1 MPTVNKNID
10 FDFFNRTGRY
20 PPKIQFNVWGSACG
34 LSMDTYKAMGKSIG
48 LKVRIDKVNHVI
60 HVLPIDKEN
69 IKGTIYPK
77 SHELKRSKVVIS
89 RARIVLA
96 GLKELG
102 ITNNLEGTV
111 NDKNGSVQLLFKF

>member
-60 HVLPIDKEN
+60 HVLPINKEN
-69 IKGTIYPK
+69 IKGAIYPK

-111 NDKNGSVQLLFKF
+111 NDKNGTVELLFKF

>member
-111 NDKNGSVQLLFKF
+111 NDQNGSVQLLFKF

>member
-20 PPKIQFNVWGSACG
+20 PPKIRFNVWGSAWG
-34 LSMDTYKAMGKSIG
+34 LSMDAYKAMGKPIG
-48 LKVRIDKVNHVI
+48 LKVGIDKVNHVI
-60 HVLPIDKEN
+60 HVLPIYKEN
-69 IKGTIYPK
+69 IKGAIYPK

-111 NDKNGSVQLLFKF
+111 NDKNGTVELLFKF

>member
-20 PPKIQFNVWGSACG
+20 PPKIRFNVWGSACG
-34 LSMDTYKAMGKSIG
+34 LSIDAYKALGKPIG
-48 LKVRIDKVNHVI
+48 LKVGIDKVNREI

-69 IKGTIYPK
+69 IKDVIYPK

-102 ITNNLEGTV
+102 ITNNLEGIA

>member
-10 FDFFNRTGRY
+10 FDFFNRSGRF
-20 PPKIQFNVWGSACG
+20 PPKIRFNVWGSACG
-34 LSMDTYKAMGKSIG
+34 LSMDAYKAMRKPIG
-48 LKVRIDKVNHVI
+48 LKVGIDKANHVI

-69 IKGTIYPK
+69 IKGAIYPK

-111 NDKNGSVQLLFKF
+111 NDKNGTVELLFKF

>member
-20 PPKIQFNVWGSACG
+20 PPKIRFNVWGSACG
-34 LSMDTYKAMGKSIG
+34 LSMDAYKAMGKPID
-48 LKVRIDKVNHVI
+48 LKVGIDKVNRVI
-60 HVLPIDKEN
+60 HVLLIDKEN
-69 IKGTIYPK
+69 IKGAIYPK

-111 NDKNGSVQLLFKF
+111 NDKNGTVELLFKF

>member
-20 PPKIQFNVWGSACG
+20 PPKIRFNVWGSACG
-34 LSMDTYKAMGKSIG
+34 VNMDAYKAMGKPIG
-48 LKVRIDKVNHVI
+48 LKVRIDKVSHVI

-69 IKGTIYPK
+69 IKGAIYPK
-77 SHELKRSKVVIS
+77 SHELKRLKVVIS

-102 ITNNLEGTV
+102 ITNNLEGIV

>member
-20 PPKIQFNVWGSACG
+20 PPKIRFNVWGSACG
-34 LSMDTYKAMGKSIG
+34 LSMDAYKAMGKPIG
-48 LKVRIDKVNHVI
+48 LKVEIDKVNHLI

-69 IKGTIYPK
+69 IEGAIYPK

>member
-10 FDFFNRTGRY
+10 FDFFNRSGRF
-20 PPKIQFNVWGSACG
+20 PPKIRFNVWGSACG
-34 LSMDTYKAMGKSIG
+34 LSMDAYKAMGKPIG
-48 LKVRIDKVNHVI
+48 LKVGIDKVNHVI
-60 HVLPIDKEN
+60 HVLPINKEN
-69 IKGTIYPK
+69 IKGAIYSK

-102 ITNNLEGTV
+102 ITNNLYCTV
-111 NDKNGSVQLLFKF
+111 NDKNGTVELLFKF

>member
-20 PPKIQFNVWGSACG
+20 PPKIRFNAWGSACG
-34 LSMDTYKAMGKSIG
+34 LSMDAYKAMGKPIG
-48 LKVRIDKVNHVI
+48 LKVGIDKANHVI

-69 IKGTIYPK
+69 IKGAIYPK

-111 NDKNGSVQLLFKF
+111 NDQNGTVELLFKF

>member
-20 PPKIQFNVWGSACG
+20 PPKIRFNVWGSACG
-34 LSMDTYKAMGKSIG
+34 LSMDAYKAMGKPIG

-69 IKGTIYPK
+69 IKGAIYPK

-89 RARIVLA
+89 RARIVLV
-96 GLKELG
+96 GLKE
-102 ITNNLEGTV
+102 
-111 NDKNGSVQLLFKF
+111 

>member
-20 PPKIQFNVWGSACG
+20 PPKIRFNVWGSACG
-34 LSMDTYKAMGKSIG
+34 LSMDAYKAMGKPIG
-48 LKVRIDKVNHVI
+48 LKVGIDKVNRVI
-60 HVLPIDKEN
+60 HVLLIDKEN
-69 IKGTIYPK
+69 IKGAIYPK

-89 RARIVLA
+89 RTRIVLA

-111 NDKNGSVQLLFKF
+111 NDKNGTVELLFKF

>member
-20 PPKIQFNVWGSACG
+20 PPKIRFNVWGSACG
-34 LSMDTYKAMGKSIG
+34 LSMDAYKAMGKPIG
-48 LKVRIDKVNHVI
+48 LKVGIDKVNHVI
-60 HVLPIDKEN
+60 HVLPIYKEN
-69 IKGTIYPK
+69 IKGAIYPK

>member
-77 SHELKRSKVVIS
+77 SHELKRSKVVIK

-102 ITNNLEGTV
+102 ITNNLEGIV
-111 NDKNGSVQLLFKF
+111 NDKNGFVQLQFKF

>member
-1 MPTVNKNID
+1 
-10 FDFFNRTGRY
+10 
-20 PPKIQFNVWGSACG
+20 
-34 LSMDTYKAMGKSIG
+34 
-48 LKVRIDKVNHVI
+48 
-60 HVLPIDKEN
+60 VLPINKEN
-69 IKGTIYPK
+69 IKGAIYPK

-111 NDKNGSVQLLFKF
+111 NDKNGTVELLFKF

>member
-10 FDFFNRTGRY
+10 FDFFNRSGRF
-20 PPKIQFNVWGSACG
+20 PPKIRFNVWGSACG
-34 LSMDTYKAMGKSIG
+34 LSMDAYKAMGKPIG
-48 LKVRIDKVNHVI
+48 LKVGIDKANHVI

-69 IKGTIYPK
+69 IKGVIYPK

-111 NDKNGSVQLLFKF
+111 NDKNGTVELLFKF

>member
-10 FDFFNRTGRY
+10 FDFFNRSGRF
-20 PPKIQFNVWGSACG
+20 PPKIRFNVWGSVCG
-34 LSMDTYKAMGKSIG
+34 LSMDAYKAMGKPIG
-48 LKVRIDKVNHVI
+48 LKVGIDKVNHVI
-60 HVLPIDKEN
+60 HVLPINKEN
-69 IKGTIYPK
+69 IKGAIYPK

-111 NDKNGSVQLLFKF
+111 KDKNSTVELK

>member
-89 RARIVLA
+89 RARIILA
-96 GLKELG
+96 GLKE
-102 ITNNLEGTV
+102 
-111 NDKNGSVQLLFKF
+111 

>member
-102 ITNNLEGTV
+102 ITNNLEGTG
-111 NDKNGSVQLLFKF
+111 NDKNGTVELLFKF

>member
-20 PPKIQFNVWGSACG
+20 PPKIRFNVWGSACG
-34 LSMDTYKAMGKSIG
+34 LSMDAYKAMGKPIG
-48 LKVRIDKVNHVI
+48 LKVGIDKVNRVI
-60 HVLPIDKEN
+60 HVLLIDKEN
-69 IKGTIYPK
+69 IKGAIYPK

-89 RARIVLA
+89 RSRIVLA

-111 NDKNGSVQLLFKF
+111 NDKNGTVELLFKF